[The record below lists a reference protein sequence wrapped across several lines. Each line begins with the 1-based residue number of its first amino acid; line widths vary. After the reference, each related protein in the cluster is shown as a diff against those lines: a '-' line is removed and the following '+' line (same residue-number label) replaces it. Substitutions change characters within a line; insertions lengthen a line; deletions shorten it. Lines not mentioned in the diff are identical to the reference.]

1 MDYGVRESE
10 PSCPLRTCSLGV
22 FSSMGISAPTKI
34 GKYDIIEVL
43 GRGGM
48 GVVYKAKDPHLG
60 RLVAIKMT
68 GGVGD
73 NPELVSRF
81 FREAQSTA
89 SLQHP
94 NIVTVYEL
102 GDWSGNPYLV
112 MEYLEGHSL
121 DAMIGSKRP
130 LNIIEQLDIMLAVCR
145 GLDYAHQRK
154 IIHRDIKP
162 ANIVVL
168 RDGSVKLVDFGIA
181 HIVGRKLTL
190 PGQVI
195 GSFNYMSPEQINS
208 KPIDTRTDIFSAG
221 IVLYQ
226 LLTKALPFQAENTA
240 ATLMKI
246 VHEPPPPLAQFLNV
260 YPPELETIIQRALAK
275 DREERYQ
282 TIEEFAADLR
292 GVREQVRQEII
303 NRHLEDA
310 SALIEANALSKAK
323 EEVFQALK
331 WDPHHSRAGQLMRE
345 IQLRIEGRPVTR
357 DASAD
362 QPGRSN
368 SGGVQSDP
376 TVPGIRGTNAT
387 RPSRL
392 QECLQEARQE
402 IDSRR
407 FASAL
412 EILKEAQSLDPNAQ
426 QVQELVRSA
435 TAARET
441 EKKSQ
446 ELTALRA
453 EIRAAIQWKDY
464 AGAIEKTSAGLAK
477 FAGDPGLLELQQVLE
492 KERGVAE
499 RRSNINQELASA
511 QKLLEQGREDEV
523 ITLLSQA
530 LEKFGK
536 DTRLDSLLKFVRENA
551 ERKRLEKRKNDALQA
566 AREQIGRKDYS
577 SAIRILETAGADL
590 EDKAEIEDLLQNVKD
605 LAGAEERKTKIAS
618 AADRARSLIG
628 AKAYGD
634 AIKLLESTLTEFRDE
649 EMEILLA
656 QARKEA
662 AMYGRKLQELLESA
676 EDLLREEKPD
686 EALKI
691 IEAESSY
698 FYSEP
703 GWQSLRER
711 AGREA
716 EAKQQI
722 QQAIS
727 EARTLAEAGQYDAA
741 RNRLAECKGRVTG
754 STKIDEEL
762 ARVQQLRIAESNKL
776 LARAIDEAIQMN
788 GAREYDSA
796 IDKLAAAAKLL
807 PDAPATLRLKYED
820 AQKTASDAIIR
831 RARAEIEG
839 HIAAGQLTK
848 AQESLSRTSTNLT
861 VFKAL
866 ADLQSALSDE
876 LKRRAGVQRSL
887 EDAHRL
893 VQNNEWQQA
902 AELLRRQLA
911 LPIRAMRLKE
921 DLIAEFFRAA
931 ELSLKTG
938 WRHCEQLLKQ
948 FRELEPQGKI
958 PPSLLTK
965 MAEMRR
971 EEAVSACLD
980 QARLWQT
987 KGDLPRARREVAQLA
1002 AIYPTDGR
1010 LTEFCQKLD
1019 LQIAQEEEKARQERA
1034 RKEQE
1039 MAVGNAIRR
1048 ADAETSLDL
1057 RASILGEALQKYPK
1071 DARLQPQLNHLK
1083 ELSHRISEMAQA
1095 AKAREQAGEYEQAL
1109 AKWETLRLTYRHYPE
1124 LEQHIE
1130 RVKKLRD
1137 EARGLARSKWVTK
1150 IKDKI
1155 GASNYEE
1162 ASSLL
1167 SPATSEFPWDDELM
1181 SLQRNVE
1188 EAIKGRNKAEKHLAA
1203 AQEAFARRKWEA
1215 GRKAAVKACQA
1226 AKEDRLIWHQAM
1238 RELMDACSGSREQ
1251 EPSFAASTVRL
1262 LSELGS
1268 PFAIPNGLLELAREP
1283 EQQSSLHHREVEGPS
1298 AADLKPSGPG
1308 WMGKVRDA
1316 FSSLGGSEQKA
1327 VRPLETQPETASTA
1341 LPEVARS
1348 TMPPAGSRPQMPAA
1362 ESKPLWPSAGQHKG
1376 DSESPKVLEFP
1387 VASEGLL
1394 REARLS
1400 ATEAFMPG
1408 AVAPSLPERVPS
1420 APESKRDPVDT
1431 PISSP
1436 SIIRSSPE
1444 MVSSAAGSVPSRLD
1458 LRPGTN
1464 WPEETLRRIEK
1475 RLATIVGPLARVLV
1489 NRASAQTD
1497 NLEELLSLLAAKLP
1511 SDSDRKAFL
1520 AAKSELLATAAA
1532 EARPERSD
1540 LGSNRT
1546 TLGAV
1551 NPDIDPQ
1558 SLERTIHILA
1568 RYVGPIASILVKR
1581 AATRAHSVDDLY
1593 MSLAERVD
1601 ENKRAQFLKECGLVG

>member
-1 MDYGVRESE
+1 MGVY
-10 PSCPLRTCSLGV
+10 
-22 FSSMGISAPTKI
+22 SSMSISAPTRI

-102 GDWSGNPYLV
+102 GDCGGNPYLV

-121 DAMIGSKRP
+121 DAIIGSKRA
-130 LNIIEQLDIMLAVCR
+130 LNVIEQLDIMLAVCR

-168 RDGSVKLVDFGIA
+168 KDGSVKLVDFGIA
-181 HIVGRKLTL
+181 HIVGRKLTM

-260 YPPELETIIQRALAK
+260 YPPELETILQRALAK

-282 TIEEFAADLR
+282 TVEEFAADLR

-303 NRHLEDA
+303 HRHLVDA
-310 SALIEANALSKAK
+310 SALIEANALSQAK

-357 DASAD
+357 GAAADSRERSSKESVKSDATRAT
-362 QPGRSN
+362 N
-368 SGGVQSDP
+368 SP
-376 TVPGIRGTNAT
+376 

-412 EILKEAQSLDPNAQ
+412 EILKEAQSLDPGAA

-435 TAARET
+435 TVARET
-441 EKKSQ
+441 EKKSL

-464 AGAIEKTSAGLAK
+464 AGAMEKTSAGLAK
-477 FAGDPGLLELQQVLE
+477 FPGDRGLLELQQILE

-499 RRSNINQELASA
+499 RRSNINQELTSA

-530 LEKFGK
+530 LERFGQ
-536 DTRLDSLLKFVRENA
+536 DTRLDSLLRFVRENA

-566 AREQIGRKDYS
+566 AREQINRKDYS
-577 SAIRILETAGADL
+577 GAIRILEAAGADL
-590 EDKAEIEDLLQNVKD
+590 EDKAEVEDLLQNVND
-605 LAGAEERKTKIAS
+605 LAGAEQRKTKIAS

-628 AKAYGD
+628 AKAYAD
-634 AIKLLESTLTEFRDE
+634 AIRLLESTLGEIRDE

-662 AMYGRKLQELLESA
+662 AAYRRKLQELLEAA
-676 EDLLREEKPD
+676 ENLLRDEKPE
-686 EALKI
+686 EALKV

-716 EAKQQI
+716 EGKQLI

-727 EARTLAEAGQYDAA
+727 EARTLAEGGQYDAA
-741 RNRLAECKGRVTG
+741 RNRLAECKSRVPG
-754 STKIDEEL
+754 SAKIDEEL
-762 ARVQQLRIAESNKL
+762 ARIQHLRVTEGNKL
-776 LARAIDEAIQMN
+776 LARAIDEAIQLN

-796 IDKLAAAAKLL
+796 IEKLASAAKFL
-807 PDAPATLRLKYED
+807 PDAPATLRLNYEN
-820 AQKTASDAIIR
+820 AQKTASDAIIQ

-848 AQESLSRTSTNLT
+848 AQERLSLTSTNLT
-861 VFKAL
+861 VFNAL
-866 ADLQSALSDE
+866 ADLQSAVNEE
-876 LKRRAGVQRSL
+876 LKRRAEAQRSL
-887 EDAHRL
+887 EEARRL
-893 VQNNEWQQA
+893 LQKNEWQGA

-911 LPIRAMRLKE
+911 LPIRGVRLKE
-921 DLIAEFFRAA
+921 EVSAEFFRAA

-938 WRHCEQLLKQ
+938 WRSCEQLLKQ

-958 PPSLLTK
+958 PPSLLTR
-965 MAEMRR
+965 MAEIRR
-971 EEAVSACLD
+971 EEAVSSCLD
-980 QARLWQT
+980 QAKLLQT
-987 KGDLPRARREVAQLA
+987 KGDLQRARREVAQLA
-1002 AIYPTDGR
+1002 AIYPADAR
-1010 LTEFCQKLD
+1010 LTEFCQRLD
-1019 LQIAQEEEKARQERA
+1019 LQIAQEEEKARQEKA
-1034 RKEQE
+1034 HKEQE

-1048 ADAETSLDL
+1048 ADAETSLDV

-1083 ELSHRISEMAQA
+1083 DLSHRISEMAQA

-1124 LEQHIE
+1124 LEQHIA

-1137 EARGLARSKWVTK
+1137 EARGLARRKWITK
-1150 IKDKI
+1150 IADKI
-1155 GASNYEE
+1155 AASNYEE

-1167 SPATSEFPWDDELM
+1167 SQATAEFPWDDEFM
-1181 SLQRNVE
+1181 SLQNRAE
-1188 EAIKGRNKAEKHLAA
+1188 EATKARTKAEKHLAA
-1203 AQEAFARRKWEA
+1203 AEEAFARRKWEA
-1215 GRKAAVKACQA
+1215 GRKAAIKACQS
-1226 AKEDRLIWHQAM
+1226 AKEDRLIWHRAM
-1238 RELMDACSGSREQ
+1238 RELMDACSASRER
-1251 EPSFAASTVRL
+1251 EPGFAGSTVRL

-1268 PFAIPNGLLELAREP
+1268 PFPIPNGLLELGREP
-1283 EQQSSLHHREVEGPS
+1283 EKQASLHRREIVEPS
-1298 AADLKPSGPG
+1298 PADWKPSGPG
-1308 WMGKVRDA
+1308 WIGKVRDA

-1327 VRPLETQPETASTA
+1327 PKPLESQPETAPMP

-1348 TMPPAGSRPQMPAA
+1348 AMAPAGSRPQMPGA
-1362 ESKPLWPSAGQHKG
+1362 ESMPVWASAGQHKG
-1376 DSESPKVLEFP
+1376 SPESPKVLEFP
-1387 VASEGLL
+1387 TASEGLP

-1420 APESKRDPVDT
+1420 ASESKRDPVDT
-1431 PISSP
+1431 PP

-1444 MVSSAAGSVPSRLD
+1444 MVSSPAASVPSKLD

-1464 WPEETLRRIEK
+1464 WPEETLRRVER

-1489 NRASAQTD
+1489 NRASAQTN
-1497 NLEELLSLLAAKLP
+1497 NLEELLSLLVAKLP

-1520 AAKSELLATAAA
+1520 AAKSEFMASVVAQAG
-1532 EARPERSD
+1532 PERSD
-1540 LGSNRT
+1540 LSANRT
-1546 TLGAV
+1546 TLGAI
-1551 NPDIDPQ
+1551 NPEIDPQ
-1558 SLERTIHILA
+1558 SLERAIHILA
-1568 RYVGPIASILVKR
+1568 RYVGPIASVLVKR
-1581 AATRAHSVDDLY
+1581 AATRARSVDELY
-1593 MSLAERVD
+1593 LALAERVD
-1601 ENKRAQFLKECGLVG
+1601 ENKRAQFLKECGLVR

>member
-1 MDYGVRESE
+1 MS
-10 PSCPLRTCSLGV
+10 
-22 FSSMGISAPTKI
+22 ISAPTKI

-121 DAMIGSKRP
+121 DAIIGSKRS
-130 LNIIEQLDIMLAVCR
+130 LNVIEQLDIMLAVCR

-168 RDGSVKLVDFGIA
+168 KDGSVKLVDFGIA

-246 VHEPPPPLAQFLNV
+246 VHEAPPPLAQFLNV

-282 TIEEFAADLR
+282 TIEEFATDLR

-303 NRHLEDA
+303 NRHLGDA
-310 SALIEANALSKAK
+310 SALIEANALSRAK

-345 IQLRIEGRPVTR
+345 IQLRIEGRPVVREGTESR
-357 DASAD
+357 D
-362 QPGRSN
+362 RSSNESVKPEPIKETN
-368 SGGVQSDP
+368 S
-376 TVPGIRGTNAT
+376 T

-392 QECLQEARQE
+392 QECLQEAREE

-412 EILKEAQSLDPNAQ
+412 EILKEAESLSPNAP

-435 TAARET
+435 TVARET

-446 ELTALRA
+446 ELTVLRA

-477 FAGDPGLLELQQVLE
+477 FPGDAGLLELQQILE
-492 KERGVAE
+492 KERSVAE
-499 RRSNINQELASA
+499 RRSNINQELSSA
-511 QKLLEQGREDEV
+511 QKLLEQGREEEV

-530 LEKFGK
+530 LQRFGQ
-536 DTRLDSLLKFVRENA
+536 DTRLDSLLRFVRENA
-551 ERKRLEKRKNDALQA
+551 ERKRLERRKDEVLQA
-566 AREQIGRKDYS
+566 AREQIARKDYS
-577 SAIRILETAGADL
+577 AAKKILEAAGADL
-590 EDKAEIEDLLQNVKD
+590 EDKGEIEHLLQNVSD
-605 LAGAEERKTKIAS
+605 LAGAEQRKTKIAT
-618 AADRARSLIG
+618 AAERARSLIS
-628 AKAYGD
+628 AKAYSD
-634 AIKLLESTLTEFRDE
+634 AIKLLESTLGEIRDE
-649 EMEILLA
+649 EIEILLA
-656 QARKEA
+656 RARKEA
-662 AMYGRKLQELLESA
+662 AAYRRKLQELLESA
-676 EDLLREEKPD
+676 ENLLRDERPE
-686 EALKI
+686 EALKA

-703 GWQSLRER
+703 CWQSLRER

-716 EAKQQI
+716 EVKQQI

-727 EARTLAEAGQYDAA
+727 EARTLAESGQYDAA
-741 RNRLAECKGRVTG
+741 RSRLAECKSKVPG

-762 ARVQQLRIAESNKL
+762 ARIQQRRVAESNKHL
-776 LARAIDEAIQMN
+776 GKAIEEAIQLN
-788 GAREYDSA
+788 GAREY
-796 IDKLAAAAKLL
+796 AAAIEKLGSAAKFL

-820 AQKTASDAIIR
+820 AQRAASDAITQ

-839 HIAAGQLTK
+839 HIASGQLTK
-848 AQESLSRTSTNLT
+848 AQERLSLTSTNLA

-866 ADLQSALSDE
+866 GDLQTAVNEE
-876 LKRRAGVQRSL
+876 LKRRTEAERSL
-887 EDAHRL
+887 EESRRL
-893 VQNNEWQQA
+893 LQKNEWQQA

-911 LPIRAMRLKE
+911 LRIRVVRLKE
-921 DLIAEFFRAA
+921 DLTAEFFRAA
-931 ELSLKTG
+931 ELSLNTG
-938 WRHCEQLLKQ
+938 WRACEQLLKQ
-948 FRELEPQGKI
+948 FRDLEPQGKI
-958 PPSLLTK
+958 PPSLLSK
-965 MAEMRR
+965 MAELRR

-980 QARLWQT
+980 QAKLLQS
-987 KGDLPRARREVAQLA
+987 KGDLQRARREVAQLA
-1002 AIYPTDGR
+1002 AIYPADDR
-1010 LTEFCQKLD
+1010 LAEFCQKLD
-1019 LQIAQEEEKARQERA
+1019 LHIAQEEEKGRQERA
-1034 RKEQE
+1034 RKEQD
-1039 MAVGNAIRR
+1039 MTVGNAIRR
-1048 ADAETSLDL
+1048 ADAETSLDV

-1071 DARLQPQLNHLK
+1071 DGRLQPQLNHLK
-1083 ELSHRISEMAQA
+1083 ELSHRISEMAQT
-1095 AKAREQAGEYEQAL
+1095 AKAREQAGDYEQAL

-1137 EARGLARSKWVTK
+1137 EARGLDRRKWITG
-1150 IKDKI
+1150 IKDKLA
-1155 GASNYEE
+1155 ASNYAE

-1167 SPATSEFPWDDELM
+1167 SQATAEFPWDDEFM
-1181 SLQRNVE
+1181 SLQNKVE
-1188 EAIKGRNKAEKHLAA
+1188 EATKARNKAERHLAA
-1203 AQEAFARRKWEA
+1203 AEEAFGRRKWEA
-1215 GRKAAVKACQA
+1215 GRKAAIKACQT
-1226 AKEDRLIWHQAM
+1226 AKEDRLIWHHAM
-1238 RELMDACSGSREQ
+1238 RELMGACSAAREQ
-1251 EPSFAASTVRL
+1251 EPGFAVATVRL
-1262 LSELGS
+1262 LSEMGS
-1268 PFAIPNGLLELAREP
+1268 PFGVPNGLVELAREA
-1283 EQQSSLHHREVEGPS
+1283 EAGSSMHGRAVEDASP
-1298 AADLKPSGPG
+1298 ADLKSSGPG
-1308 WMGKVRDA
+1308 WIGKVRDA
-1316 FSSLGGSEQKA
+1316 FSALGGSEPRA
-1327 VRPLETQPETASTA
+1327 VRPMESLETASSPAGEGAQPIT
-1341 LPEVARS
+1341 
-1348 TMPPAGSRPQMPAA
+1348 PPAVSRPQPAA
-1362 ESKPLWPSAGQHKG
+1362 ESKPLWPRMGQYKG
-1376 DSESPKVLEFP
+1376 DPESPKVLEFP
-1387 VASEGLL
+1387 GASEGAP
-1394 REARLS
+1394 REARVS

-1408 AVAPSLPERVPS
+1408 AVAPSLPESVPLS
-1420 APESKRDPVDT
+1420 DELKRDPAEMA
-1431 PISSP
+1431 ISSP
-1436 SIIRSSPE
+1436 SIIRSARE
-1444 MVSSAAGSVPSRLD
+1444 VVSSACASAAPKLD
-1458 LRPGTN
+1458 HRPGTN

-1475 RLATIVGPLARVLV
+1475 RLATIVGPVARVLV
-1489 NRASAQTD
+1489 NRASAQTS
-1497 NLEELLSLLAAKLP
+1497 NLEDLFSLLVAKLP
-1511 SDSDRKAFL
+1511 SEPDRKAFL
-1520 AAKSELLATAAA
+1520 ASKSELMASAVAQTA
-1532 EARPERSD
+1532 PERSD
-1540 LGSNRT
+1540 LSSNRT
-1546 TLGAV
+1546 TFGVV

-1558 SLERTIHILA
+1558 SLERVIHILA
-1568 RYVGPIASILVKR
+1568 RHVGPIASVLVKR
-1581 AATRAHSVDDLY
+1581 AAARARSVDELY
-1593 MSLAERVD
+1593 VSLAERVD
-1601 ENKRAQFLKECGLVG
+1601 ENKRAQFLKECGLVS

>member
-1 MDYGVRESE
+1 MS
-10 PSCPLRTCSLGV
+10 
-22 FSSMGISAPTKI
+22 ISAPTKI

-68 GGVGD
+68 GGVGE

-246 VHEPPPPLAQFLNV
+246 VHEAPPPLAQFLNV

-345 IQLRIEGRPVTR
+345 ILLRIEGRPVAR
-357 DASAD
+357 DGTAGSGESSSKESA
-362 QPGRSN
+362 
-368 SGGVQSDP
+368 QSIK
-376 TVPGIRGTNAT
+376 GSNAT

-464 AGAIEKTSAGLAK
+464 AGAIEKASAGLAK
-477 FAGDPGLLELQQVLE
+477 FPGDPGLLELQQILE
-492 KERGVAE
+492 KERSFAE
-499 RRSNINQELASA
+499 RRSNINQELTSA

-523 ITLLSQA
+523 ITLLSRA
-530 LEKFGK
+530 LEKFGQ
-536 DTRLDSLLKFVRENA
+536 DTRLDSLLRFVRENA
-551 ERKRLEKRKNDALQA
+551 ERKRLEKRKHDALQA
-566 AREQIGRKDYS
+566 AREQIARKDYS
-577 SAIRILETAGADL
+577 SAIRILEAAGADL
-590 EDKAEIEDLLQNVKD
+590 EEKAEIEDLLQNIKD
-605 LAGAEERKTKIAS
+605 LAGAEDRKTKIAS

-628 AKAYGD
+628 AKAYAD
-634 AIKLLESTLTEFRDE
+634 AIKLLESTLAEIRDE

-662 AMYGRKLQELLESA
+662 AMYRRKLQELLESA
-676 EDLLREEKPD
+676 EDLLREEKPE

-716 EAKQQI
+716 EAKQQT

-741 RNRLAECKGRVTG
+741 RNRLAECKSRVTG

-762 ARVQQLRIAESNKL
+762 ARIQQLRVAESNKV
-776 LARAIDEAIQMN
+776 LARAIEEAIQMN

-796 IDKLAAAAKLL
+796 IDKLASAAKLL

-820 AQKTASDAIIR
+820 AQKIASDAIIR

-866 ADLQSALSDE
+866 GDLQSTLSDE

-887 EDAHRL
+887 EDARRL

-911 LPIRAMRLKE
+911 QPIRVVRLKE

-938 WRHCEQLLKQ
+938 WRPCEQLLKQ

-980 QARLWQT
+980 QARLLQT
-987 KGDLPRARREVAQLA
+987 KGDVQRARREVAQLA

-1019 LQIAQEEEKARQERA
+1019 LQIAQEEEKERQERV

-1048 ADAETSLDL
+1048 ADAETSLDI

-1071 DARLQPQLNHLK
+1071 DARLQPQINHLK

-1137 EARGLARSKWVTK
+1137 EARGLARRKWVTK

-1167 SPATSEFPWDDELM
+1167 SQATTEFPWDDELM

-1188 EAIKGRNKAEKHLAA
+1188 EAIKARNKAEKHLAA

-1215 GRKAAVKACQA
+1215 GRKAAVKACQT
-1226 AKEDRLIWHQAM
+1226 AKEDRLVWHQAM
-1238 RELMDACSGSREQ
+1238 RELMDACSVSREQ
-1251 EPSFAASTVRL
+1251 EPGFAASTVRL

-1268 PFAIPNGLLELAREP
+1268 PFAIPNGLLELGREP
-1283 EQQSSLHHREVEGPS
+1283 KEKSSLHHREVEGPS
-1298 AADLKPSGPG
+1298 EADLKPSGPG

-1327 VRPLETQPETASTA
+1327 ARSLETQPETASTP

-1348 TMPPAGSRPQMPAA
+1348 TMPPIGSPPQMPAA
-1362 ESKPLWPSAGQHKG
+1362 ESKRLWPSAGQHKG
-1376 DSESPKVLEFP
+1376 DPESPKVLEFP
-1387 VASEGLL
+1387 IASDGLP

-1400 ATEAFMPG
+1400 ATEAFMSG

-1444 MVSSAAGSVPSRLD
+1444 MLSSAAGSIPSRLD

-1489 NRASAQTD
+1489 NRASAQTN
-1497 NLEELLSLLAAKLP
+1497 NLEELLSLLAAKLL

-1532 EARPERSD
+1532 QAGPERSD

-1558 SLERTIHILA
+1558 SLERTVHILA
-1568 RYVGPIASILVKR
+1568 RYVGPIASVLVKR
-1581 AATRAHSVDDLY
+1581 AATRAHGVEELY
-1593 MSLAERVD
+1593 VALAERVD